1 MIGEANPEVS
11 DMDNYKGTALRKPVG
26 PKDVQGASYWC
37 VTKRKRY
44 HASLTWEIKD
54 FKRCAA
60 NRDILKST
68 PIIAEN
74 DPEKTEWHLKC
85 YPGGKRSEYS
95 EYIGLYLHSET
106 RDIDFYYGDVEF
118 SIIDVNGQKRFCYEY
133 KDYNI
138 AGEKAMVGLHD
149 YVKRSKLLEEEDVLL
164 PNNTLT
170 LFFKLSLCSSPESE
184 GGSDATECSTTL
196 SLDCLSQD
204 LAALLNSD
212 SPTLS
217 KIFSD
222 VTLVVDGKE
231 FHAHRNILAARSSV
245 FMAMFEHPMQESVDS
260 RVEIVDISAD
270 VLGLFL
276 RVLYT
281 GKFPEDASDETFL
294 AILPVADKYNVA
306 SLKQICEQNLSNAI
320 SIDNAC
326 QVLVL
331 SYLHGCEN
339 LKLKTL
345 DFVAIHGKL
354 IMASSEWKEIEKNY
368 PALLA
373 EAFRALANKYIP
385 DSNSDSSPPKK
396 KRKLK
401 TAW

>member
-1 MIGEANPEVS
+1 
-11 DMDNYKGTALRKPVG
+11 MDNYKGTALRKPRE

-37 VTKRKRY
+37 ITKRKRF

-68 PIIAEN
+68 PIVAEN

-118 SIIDVNGQKRFCYEY
+118 SIIDGEGQKRFCYEY

-184 GGSDATECSTTL
+184 GGPDALDSASNL

-204 LAALLNSD
+204 LALLQDPEKAL
-212 SPTLS
+212 
-217 KIFSD
+217 FSD
-222 VTLVVDGKE
+222 VTLVAGGKE
-231 FHAHRNILAARSSV
+231 FPAHRSILSARSSV
-245 FMAMFEHPMQESVDS
+245 FLAMFEHPLEESVNGK
-260 RVEIVDISAD
+260 VEISDATPET
-270 VLGLFL
+270 LALFL
-276 RVLYT
+276 KIIYT
-281 GKFPEDASDETFL
+281 GKFPEEASDENFL
-294 AILPVADKYNVA
+294 SILPLADKYNVS
-306 SLKQICEQNLSNAI
+306 SLRTVCETNLANAI
-320 SIDNAC
+320 SVDNVC
-326 QVLVL
+326 QILVL

-339 LKLKTL
+339 LKVKAL
-345 DFVAIHGKL
+345 DFVSVHGKSV
-354 IMASSEWKEIEKNY
+354 MRTPEWKEIEKCY
-368 PALLA
+368 PLLLA
-373 EAFRALANKYIP
+373 EAFHALANRYIP
-385 DSNSDSSPPKK
+385 ESNADNQPPRK

-401 TAW
+401 SAW